1 MSVGSM
7 DFAYGDAYPNI
18 TGIAE
23 PGLLANPDKDDQEA
37 LAESDKDADKTDIT
51 QPRKY
56 TILVAIGLIVALV
69 VFFGAGGK

>member
-1 MSVGSM
+1 MATGSM

-18 TGIAE
+18 TGITE
-23 PGLLANPDKDDQEA
+23 TGLLSNPDKEDQEA
-37 LAESDKDADKTDIT
+37 LAESETNADKTDIT

-56 TILVAIGLIVALV
+56 TILIAIGLIVALV

>member
-1 MSVGSM
+1 MAVGSM

-18 TGIAE
+18 TGITE
-23 PGLLANPDKDDQEA
+23 TGFLATPDKEAQE
-37 LAESDKDADKTDIT
+37 ESETDADKTDIT

>member
-1 MSVGSM
+1 MAVGSM

-18 TGIAE
+18 TGITE
-23 PGLLANPDKDDQEA
+23 TGFLATPDKEAQEV
-37 LAESDKDADKTDIT
+37 LAESETYADKTDIT
-51 QPRKY
+51 HRRKY